1 MRASSPVGVAVLGS
15 QFLLLALAGC
25 GGVTQRTSEPAT
37 TAVNA
42 EPTPEP
48 VLVRPRSAS
57 ALSSS
62 TDNTFE
68 QRRQKEAEELTQAN
82 RWAEAA
88 AQWEILTLLRPDRS
102 EYASK
107 LTEAQSRAS
116 SHAIE
121 SLTAG
126 AEARKRGDLQRATLL
141 YLKALR
147 ADPYNAAAD
156 QALRDLERQQSHRL
170 YFNHLASP
178 AGSTR
183 ATRTSA
189 APYSTD
195 HQELDTGVMLLHQGD
210 YSGSV
215 QALQSY
221 VKRDPQDDTGK
232 RALRDAYAALGK
244 QRIEQ
249 GKKEEGIGYL
259 EKARAT
265 KASGGAD
272 LDTTL
277 QVARKDLAQDYYEQ
291 GLRIQRTDLQAAIGL
306 WERSLEY
313 DPGHAQAR
321 LRLDQA
327 KRMQHNLQTIPG
339 AGSTP

>member
-1 MRASSPVGVAVLGS
+1 MRASRPVGAAVLS
-15 QFLLLALAGC
+15 SPCLLLALAGC
-25 GGVTQRTSEPAT
+25 GEVTQRTNEPAT
-37 TAVNA
+37 TVVNA
-42 EPTPEP
+42 EATPEP

-57 ALSSS
+57 APSSA
-62 TDNTFE
+62 DNTFE

-82 RWAEAA
+82 RWAGAA
-88 AQWEILTLLRPDRS
+88 AQWEILTLLRPERS

-107 LTEAQSRAS
+107 LAEAQSHAS
-116 SHAIE
+116 SQAGE
-121 SLTAG
+121 SVAAA
-126 AEARKRGDLQRATLL
+126 AEARKRGELQRSTLL

-178 AGSTR
+178 ASGAR
-183 ATRTSA
+183 ATRTAA

-221 VKRDPQDDTGK
+221 VKREPQDDTGK

-265 KASGGAD
+265 KAGGGAN
-272 LDTTL
+272 LDSTL
-277 QVARKDLAQDYYEQ
+277 QAARKDMAQDYYEQ

-327 KRMQHNLQTIPG
+327 KRMQRNLQTIPG
-339 AGSTP
+339 TN

>member
-1 MRASSPVGVAVLGS
+1 MRASRPVGAAVLSS
-15 QFLLLALAGC
+15 QCLLLALAGC
-25 GGVTQRTSEPAT
+25 GGVTQRTSEPVP
-37 TAVNA
+37 TAVSA
-42 EPTPEP
+42 ESTPEP
-48 VLVRPRSAS
+48 ALVKHRPPSTLSTVDSA
-57 ALSSS
+57 
-62 TDNTFE
+62 FE
-68 QRRQKEAEELTQAN
+68 QRRLKEAEELTQAN

-88 AQWEILTLLRPDRS
+88 AQWEILTLLRPERS

-116 SHAIE
+116 SNASE
-121 SLTAG
+121 NLTAA

-170 YFNHLASP
+170 YFNHLAST
-178 AGSTR
+178 ASGAR
-183 ATRTSA
+183 ATRTAA

-210 YSGSV
+210 YNGSV

-221 VKRDPQDDTGK
+221 VKREPQDETGK
-232 RALRDAYAALGK
+232 RALRDAYAALGR

-265 KASGGAD
+265 KAAGSAN
-272 LDTTL
+272 LDSTL
-277 QVARKDLAQDYYEQ
+277 QAVRKDMAQDYYEQ
-291 GLRIQRTDLQAAIGL
+291 GLRMQRTDLQAAIGL

-327 KRMQHNLQTIPG
+327 KRMQRNLQTIPG
-339 AGSTP
+339 ARSTP